1 VVQLLEAHFGQYV
14 DYDFTKEMEDD
25 LDKIASG
32 EAERVPWLTGF
43 YFGADDNGLKPM
55 VDQAMD
61 EIDAAAVNSIVLGA
75 NSDGE
80 PVVVRVGKYGPYLQV
95 GDTNGPS
102 LAPEIPPDEL
112 TVERALELFNAPSS
126 DRELG
131 EHDGLPVLAKNGKYG
146 PYVQLGE
153 IVTDE
158 KGKTKSKPKTASL
171 FSTMDLETLTMDEAL
186 RLLSLPR
193 EVGVD
198 PADGEMITA
207 QNGRYGPYLTKGV
220 DSRSL
225 PDEESIFGI
234 TLDEAIAIYSQ
245 PKQWG
250 RRGVAKP
257 PLKTFGNDPISGKAM
272 LVKDGRFGAYVT
284 DGDTNAT
291 IPTGVD
297 IDTLTEEQAIE
308 LLAQKRAKG
317 PAPAKSTGRKSAAKK
332 PPAKK
337 KTSVKKAGAK
347 KTAARKS
354 AS

>member
-1 VVQLLEAHFGQYV
+1 
-14 DYDFTKEMEDD
+14 
-25 LDKIASG
+25 
-32 EAERVPWLTGF
+32 
-43 YFGADDNGLKPM
+43 
-55 VDQAMD
+55 
-61 EIDAAAVNSIVLGA
+61 
-75 NSDGE
+75 
-80 PVVVRVGKYGPYLQV
+80 
-95 GDTNGPS
+95 
-102 LAPEIPPDEL
+102 
-112 TVERALELFNAPSS
+112 VERALELFNAPSS
-126 DRELG
+126 DRDLG
-131 EHDGLPVLAKNGKYG
+131 PDPATGLTVLAKNGKYG

-153 IVTDE
+153 IETDD
-158 KGKTKSKPKTASL
+158 KGKVKSKPKTASL
-171 FSTMDLETLTMDEAL
+171 FSTMELESLTMDEAL
-186 RLLSLPR
+186 KLLSLPR
-193 EVGVD
+193 EVGAN

-234 TLDEAIAIYSQ
+234 TLDEAIAIYSE

-257 PLKTFGNDPISGKAM
+257 PLKAFGNDPISGKAM
-272 LVKDGRFGAYVT
+272 VVKDGRFGAYVT

-297 IDTLTEEQAIE
+297 IETLTEEQAIE

-317 PAPAKSTGRKSAAKK
+317 PAPAKSTGRKAAAKK
-332 PPAKK
+332 APAKK
-337 KTSVKKAGAK
+337 KAAGKKAGVK